1 MSIVFRISTE
11 FDDRPATAAT
21 VNARQLAAFRAL
33 LRSEGER
40 TGTRLIDPDGED
52 ALLADT
58 FEARVCPLA
67 LAAIARIFD
76 YATDAIT
83 VIEEAQF
90 RSRRVQLWRASPT
103 GPLRMRV
110 ALTSDRGH
118 ELDLCEAP
126 AMALLE
132 SLGLRADMVGE
143 VPTETLRGRLANP
156 TVQRRLREQD
166 LDRYLPR
173 LERLLADARFD
184 DSSRFEWA

>member
-67 LAAIARIFD
+67 LAAIARIYD

-83 VIEEAQF
+83 VI
-90 RSRRVQLWRASPT
+90 
-103 GPLRMRV
+103 
-110 ALTSDRGH
+110 
-118 ELDLCEAP
+118 
-126 AMALLE
+126 
-132 SLGLRADMVGE
+132 
-143 VPTETLRGRLANP
+143 
-156 TVQRRLREQD
+156 
-166 LDRYLPR
+166 
-173 LERLLADARFD
+173 
-184 DSSRFEWA
+184 

>member
-1 MSIVFRISTE
+1 MPSCHLSH
-11 FDDRPATAAT
+11 
-21 VNARQLAAFRAL
+21 
-33 LRSEGER
+33 G
-40 TGTRLIDPDGED
+40 
-52 ALLADT
+52 
-58 FEARVCPLA
+58 
-67 LAAIARIFD
+67 
-76 YATDAIT
+76 
-83 VIEEAQF
+83 
-90 RSRRVQLWRASPT
+90 VQLWRASPT